1 MEIIANLQYKVID
14 AKKTYEVRHPVL
26 RKNLPLSSC
35 YMELDDD
42 VSTIHLGGFIK
53 KKMVAV
59 LSILINPKYSN
70 YQTPNAQVRG
80 MAVLNKY
87 QSKGIGINMLTE
99 AEKKINK
106 HRINLIWLNARIDAV
121 DFYKKCGFS
130 IIGKKFR
137 LEYGG
142 EHFKMIKKL

>member
-1 MEIIANLQYKVID
+1 MNQ
-14 AKKTYEVRHPVL
+14 KKI
-26 RKNLPLSSC
+26 
-35 YMELDDD
+35 LD
-42 VSTIHLGGFIK
+42 STTSLDN
-53 KKMVAV
+53 
-59 LSILINPKYSN
+59 ST
-70 YQTPNAQVRG
+70 Q
-80 MAVLNKY
+80 
-87 QSKGIGINMLTE
+87 
-99 AEKKINK
+99 KKINK